1 MKKLVASTAA
11 ASLLALASQGAL
23 AQLTMTVGVDYSEG
37 DYGSPD
43 TTTQWT
49 IPLITKF
56 ETGPWTFRV
65 TVPWVRVEGTANRD
79 VGAAVPL
86 IEPETQDGLG
96 DIVAYGGYTLLD
108 SRTAPVGMDLGARIK
123 FATADSDKFLITT
136 GENDYSIQAD
146 FYKAIDKFTPFFTLG
161 WTSKGDPDN
170 IDFKNPWYFSLGASY
185 KVTDVTSMGAAYD
198 YRSKL
203 LDGLDAISEM
213 TLFATHKLTKEWKL
227 QGYGVIGFSDSSPD
241 WGLGATVGYVF
252 Q

>member
-1 MKKLVASTAA
+1 MNKLVASTAA

-23 AQLTMTVGVDYSEG
+23 AQLTMTLGVDYSEG
-37 DYGSPD
+37 DYGGPD
-43 TTTQWT
+43 STSQWT

-56 ETGPWTFRV
+56 ETGPWTFRL
-65 TVPWVRVEGTANRD
+65 TIPWVESEGTANRE
-79 VGAAVPL
+79 VGANVVS
-86 IEPETQDGLG
+86 ESVTQSGLG
-96 DIVAYGGYTLLD
+96 DIFLYGGYTILD

-146 FYKAIDKFTPFFTLG
+146 FYKAIDKLTPFFTLG
-161 WTSKGDPDN
+161 WTSKGDPDG

-185 KVTDVTSMGAAYD
+185 KVTDVTSLGAAYD

-203 LDGLDAISEM
+203 LDGLDPISEM
-213 TLFATHKLTKEWKL
+213 SLFATHKLTKEWKL

-241 WGLGATVGYVF
+241 WGLGATVGYTF